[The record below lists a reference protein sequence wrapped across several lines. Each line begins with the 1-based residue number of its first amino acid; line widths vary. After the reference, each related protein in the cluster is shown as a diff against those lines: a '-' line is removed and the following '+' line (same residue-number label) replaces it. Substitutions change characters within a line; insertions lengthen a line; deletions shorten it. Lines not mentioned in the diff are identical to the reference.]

1 MALGYETYED
11 DRDFEQ
17 DGLTGEV
24 KRYAI
29 ESMNFP
35 CYIINCDDEHTVE
48 AFKIKVL
55 RNMFSAVKAYNE
67 EEAKLAIS
75 LYFHQGDKTAK
86 LGQIYPKQVKSF
98 LKLFESNFIEGFL
111 SADKKLEGDYLYI
124 LAE

>member
-1 MALGYETYED
+1 MSLGYDTYED
-11 DRDFEQ
+11 NRSFEQ

-24 KRYAI
+24 KRYAT
-29 ESMNFP
+29 EGMNFP
-35 CYIINCDDEHTVE
+35 CYIINCDSEHTVE

-55 RNMFSAVKAYNE
+55 KNMFSAIRAYDE

-98 LKLFESNFIEGFL
+98 LKLFESNFVEGYL
-111 SADKKLEGDYLYI
+111 SENKKLEGEYLYV